1 MNEWADEILEVVTD
15 WMRVHEIEADEDA
28 LEELRDD
35 VKDTLEWKMLMK
47 MSALTGGRV

>member
-1 MNEWADEILEVVTD
+1 MKEWTDDIMEVFADWL
-15 WMRVHEIEADEDA
+15 RVHDMEADEDA

-35 VKDTLEWKMLMK
+35 IEDTLEWKLLMK